1 MISLL
6 ADVTRHLTILAF
18 IVQFE
23 FSLSCQCYL
32 RAMPRWR
39 YRFFCLY
46 MMAYKQHQESCCQC
60 SKSSVDVRGAPS
72 NPSNARPFEQEMR
85 GLNRQNGGC
94 VHLQK
99 LDSSFG
105 FFCAGPPT
113 FTLVLFV
120 GIACARGP
128 VFPGA
133 RFFLFSAF
141 SASSTFRFASLS

>member
-6 ADVTRHLTILAF
+6 ADVTRHLTILTF
-18 IVQFE
+18 MVQFE

-32 RAMPRWR
+32 TAMPRWR

-60 SKSSVDVRGAPS
+60 SKSPVDVRGAPS

-85 GLNRQNGGC
+85 SLNRQNGGC

-99 LDSSFG
+99 WIQASASSALIRLHLRSSSSSGLRAHEGRSSPVRDSSFSL
-105 FFCAGPPT
+105 P
-113 FTLVLFV
+113 
-120 GIACARGP
+120 
-128 VFPGA
+128 
-133 RFFLFSAF
+133 SALLQ
-141 SASSTFRFASLS
+141 ASGSLP